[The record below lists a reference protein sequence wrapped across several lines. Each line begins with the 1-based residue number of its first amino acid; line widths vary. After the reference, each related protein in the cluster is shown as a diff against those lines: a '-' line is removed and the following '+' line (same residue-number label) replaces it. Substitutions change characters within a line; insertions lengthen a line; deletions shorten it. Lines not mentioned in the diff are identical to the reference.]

1 MADET
6 KNQTSVVPPAEY
18 AGPPKSHSFKDEVHA
33 TDAVPVLPTPVSSQP
48 ASSDDPYA
56 SSPKSAHFS
65 TDDVKIP
72 PHAPA
77 HIGILSEEEAEKE
90 ILDVPS
96 KPPSLIDLIADPED
110 NPQEQK
116 KKKFELNWHFDPK
129 IFKKYKDEVRTF
141 FEQNPMIYK
150 TFQVVWMFMMTL
162 IYLGGIAFFTVFFVL
177 YFAFTPLLRGYLNSR
192 GLSNVDFTVASHSLS
207 ELTIKDIKDTQG
219 IFKIKSIRLQYT
231 FTNFLKGKITLA
243 DVDSLEIFIKQ
254 DKDKGYNVRDLMTVF
269 LKLGLMDRNSP
280 MHIQSLQ
287 FKNSKVFVGDQ
298 AYPIDFSGIGDLEIQ
313 RQFIIPFTFQ
323 NDYLTAN
330 ASLTT
335 SIEGAGTTWTVTL
348 DNGKLTLPKLPAEM
362 VSGTLVWKTRNT
374 HLQSFNADLSL
385 KQENNEKK
393 VSLQLLPVQGG
404 KANVNLTMDLPR
416 EPGEAKPLQV
426 NITLRNAT
434 IGNNLKSITTKDPLN
449 IKLTNVNT
457 DFLKAD
463 TIQASLNGTLACEGQ
478 KCTFKQTRP
487 SDIIFFSPVK
497 KVWDT
502 EITVSY
508 PLRVTLTPGKEN
520 LFVLDQTKLT
530 FDSMVRKS
538 SFNLTKIK
546 NNETSPLS
554 ISTGE
559 TSVKGTFDLVD
570 RTGTLQTSS
579 ENISWSDNALKFERA
594 QVQTQSDKNGSAIS
608 LSTPTASLVD
618 DDLLKIPFALQ
629 LQMTPDQY
637 FNLALQSDNKQVTLN
652 ANGYFSTFTG
662 EILAAVETQPIRF
675 DKETLQPSKITG
687 LFDESLRNVTGTI
700 TCRGQFH
707 WKNDR
712 SVDGPMN
719 ILLDKVSFDY
729 GNVQVKNLS
738 TMMEITS
745 FVPFGTKR
753 NQEAFVESIIT
764 TLPFSNI
771 DINYYFDKS
780 KRQFNISRMNMELA
794 DVIFRI
800 DPTWLTYQSP
810 VQTFL
815 FKAKNIDLEQVVPY
829 ARLDN
834 FNMQGNISSASFSL
848 QLDNEKVLL
857 KNMELTIPQDG
868 TITYTPESYS
878 NASLDIFKNLS
889 FKKATVILNELE
901 NQTTDFLFIGD
912 STNPQDR
919 RKTTIRFNIT
929 EPLRNFIKSADPK
942 PIPDE
947 VIDKMKQF

>member
-1 MADET
+1 M
-6 KNQTSVVPPAEY
+6 
-18 AGPPKSHSFKDEVHA
+18 
-33 TDAVPVLPTPVSSQP
+33 
-48 ASSDDPYA
+48 
-56 SSPKSAHFS
+56 
-65 TDDVKIP
+65 
-72 PHAPA
+72 
-77 HIGILSEEEAEKE
+77 
-90 ILDVPS
+90 
-96 KPPSLIDLIADPED
+96 
-110 NPQEQK
+110 
-116 KKKFELNWHFDPK
+116 
-129 IFKKYKDEVRTF
+129 
-141 FEQNPMIYK
+141 
-150 TFQVVWMFMMTL
+150 
-162 IYLGGIAFFTVFFVL
+162 
-177 YFAFTPLLRGYLNSR
+177 
-192 GLSNVDFTVASHSLS
+192 
-207 ELTIKDIKDTQG
+207 
-219 IFKIKSIRLQYT
+219 
-231 FTNFLKGKITLA
+231 A

-298 AYPIDFSGIGDLEIQ
+298 AYPIDFSGIGDLEVQ
-313 RQFIIPFTFQ
+313 RQFVIPFTFQ

-348 DNGKLTLPKLPAEM
+348 DNGKLSLPKLPAEM

-374 HLQSFNADLSL
+374 HIQSFNADLSL

-393 VSLQLLPVQGG
+393 ISLQLLPVQGG
-404 KANVNLTMDLPR
+404 KANINLTMDLPQER
-416 EPGEAKPLQV
+416 NEVKPLQV

-434 IGNNLKSITTKDPLN
+434 IGNDLKSISTKDPFN

-463 TIQASLNGTLACEGQ
+463 TIQASLNGNLTCEGQ

-508 PLRVTLTPGKEN
+508 PLRITLTPSKEN

-530 FDSMVRKS
+530 FDSIIRKS

-546 NNETSPLS
+546 NNETYPLS

-570 RTGTLQTSS
+570 RTGMLQTSS
-579 ENISWSDNALKFERA
+579 ENVGWSDNVLKFERA
-594 QVQTQSDKNGSAIS
+594 QVETQSDKNGSAIS
-608 LSTPTASLVD
+608 LSTPFVSLVD
-618 DDLLKIPFALQ
+618 YDLLKIPFALQ

-637 FNLALQSDNKQVTLN
+637 FNLALQSNNKQVTLN

-662 EILAAVETQPIRF
+662 EVLAAVETQPIRF
-675 DKETLQPSKITG
+675 DKDTLQPSKITG
-687 LFDESLRNVTGTI
+687 LIDESLTNVTGTV

-719 ILLDKVSFDY
+719 ILLDKVSFNY
-729 GNVQVKNLS
+729 GNVQVNNLS

-771 DINYYFDKS
+771 DINYYFDMS

-848 QLDNEKVLL
+848 QLNNEKVLL

-868 TITYTPESYS
+868 TIAYTPESYS

-947 VIDKMKQF
+947 VIEKMKQF